1 MQSITQ
7 TSRSLAILLVV
18 ASLCFASCKSPED
31 RIQDFVKS
39 YNRGADKLSNTI
51 VGSTS
56 AYFISKDDV
65 GLKFTTNNAVDS
77 TDTDLYLN
85 LLPDLIA
92 NLLSTTP
99 AAQQLIHEGV
109 TFNISFLDKNNSTVR
124 KIRVD
129 EQKLS
134 ELLAKSKEKQTANS
148 KAGDLSHL
156 SEDTKQMLTLLNAN
170 LPYEDVGTGI
180 KILQVSVIHPQEL
193 TYTVEVPLDL
203 VPIIKGEEAKEMLR
217 NEIVNS
223 ENFRT
228 VITTMEG
235 LNLIYVRYLYVG
247 PSGEVVNE
255 FKLTKEDLLP
265 NKL

>member
-18 ASLCFASCKSPED
+18 ALLCFASCKSPED
-31 RIQDFVKS
+31 RIQDFVES
-39 YNRGADKLSNTI
+39 YNRGADKLSNT
-51 VGSTS
+51 VVASTS

-77 TDTDLYLN
+77 NDTDLYLN

-99 AAQQLIHEGV
+99 AAQQMIKEGV
-109 TFNISFLDKNNSTVR
+109 TFNISFLDKNNSTIS

-134 ELLAKSKEKQTANS
+134 ELLAKSKENQTANS

-156 SEDTKQMLTLLNAN
+156 SEDIQQMLTVLNAN
-170 LPYEDVGTGI
+170 LPYEDVNTGI
-180 KILQVSVIHPQEL
+180 KILQVSVINPQEL

-203 VPIIKGEEAKEMLR
+203 MPIIKGEEAKEMLK
-217 NEIVNS
+217 NEILNS

-235 LNLIYVRYLYVG
+235 LNLIHVRYLYVG
-247 PSGEVVNE
+247 PRGEVVNE
-255 FKLTKEDLLP
+255 FKLTKEDLIP